1 MLSLSAN
8 LVNKHPLRTSTL
20 QRRISEKY
28 NVRVARWV
36 TLLIE
41 TDSAPPELYCFQY
54 DGFDHTR
61 ISNALNPE
69 SSISQDCSFHE
80 IPTSIRAWFAM

>member
-28 NVRVARWV
+28 NARVARWV

-41 TDSAPPELYCFQY
+41 TDSAP
-54 DGFDHTR
+54 
-61 ISNALNPE
+61 LNYIAFNMMVLIIFE
-69 SSISQDCSFHE
+69 
-80 IPTSIRAWFAM
+80 